1 MANDKRSKER
11 GDPAAGGRFRSKY
24 AREIVFVLLLKLLL
38 IVAIKVTFFSHPVS
52 KADVVERIDAV
63 FASQPE
69 APAHGAA
76 ADSSRK
82 KND

>member
-1 MANDKRSKER
+1 MPRTKRTKA
-11 GDPAAGGRFRSKY
+11 GDEAATGGRFRSKY
-24 AREIVFVLLLKLLL
+24 GREIALVLVVKLVL

-52 KADVVERIDAV
+52 KIDVVERIDAV

-69 APAHGAA
+69 APARGAS

>member
-1 MANDKRSKER
+1 MSGNKGTKPD
-11 GDPAAGGRFRSKY
+11 DDAATGGRFRSKY
-24 AREIVFVLLLKLLL
+24 GREIALVLVIKLVL

-52 KADVVERIDAV
+52 KVDVVERIDAV
-63 FASQPE
+63 FGSQPE
-69 APAHGAA
+69 APARGAS